1 MDLSRRSFFGAA
13 GLAAAS
19 TIVPSTASAA
29 CKSRGATSFV
39 FGPKNKLR
47 IRIPGLK
54 ENVRVLLVGD
64 THFNLHDER
73 DDEYKDMYKRM
84 AGGESPAKA
93 FANTLNYAK
102 KQKVDLILLVGDNL
116 SFPTLANVEYFKR
129 ELDASGIDW
138 YYVAG
143 NHDWH
148 FEGTPGTD
156 EEQRDIWIEKR
167 LKPLYKG
174 LDPLMSSRLIKGIR
188 FVAIDNSI
196 YHVTQKQLDFWKQEA
211 AKGDP
216 MVLFMHIPFWQED
229 WESVFTCGSPKWGTA
244 TDPYWEIE
252 RRQKWAEKQMPST
265 FAFREAVL
273 STPNLAGVMTGH
285 HHTRYV
291 SSEKGSF
298 LFTVPANRKGD
309 FFDITFSA
317 QL

>member
-1 MDLSRRSFFGAA
+1 MNLSRRTFFGAA
-13 GLAAAS
+13 GLAAAGS
-19 TIVPSTASAA
+19 VVPSVASAA
-29 CKSRGATSFV
+29 NAPRGATSFM
-39 FGPKNKLR
+39 FGPKNKIR
-47 IRIPGLK
+47 IRIPDLK
-54 ENVRVLLVGD
+54 ENVRVLIVGD
-64 THFNLHDER
+64 THFNLRDER

-84 AGGESPAKA
+84 VRSTDPTKP
-93 FANTLNYAK
+93 FAETLNYAK
-102 KQKVDLILLVGDNL
+102 KVKADLILLVGDNL
-116 SFPTLANVEYFKR
+116 SFPTLANVEHFKR
-129 ELDASGIDW
+129 ELDVCGIDW

-148 FEGTPGTD
+148 FEGSPGSD

-174 LDPLMSSRLIKGIR
+174 LNPLMSSRLIKGIR

-216 MVLFMHIPFWQED
+216 MVLFMHIPFWQEG
-229 WESVFTCGSPKWGTA
+229 WESVFTCGNPKWGAA

-252 RRQKWAEKQMPST
+252 RREKWAEKQMPST
-265 FAFREAVL
+265 FAFRDAVL

-291 SSEKGSF
+291 SSEKGAF
-298 LFTVPANRKGD
+298 LFTVPDNRKGHFYD
-309 FFDITFSA
+309 VTFTA
-317 QL
+317 Q